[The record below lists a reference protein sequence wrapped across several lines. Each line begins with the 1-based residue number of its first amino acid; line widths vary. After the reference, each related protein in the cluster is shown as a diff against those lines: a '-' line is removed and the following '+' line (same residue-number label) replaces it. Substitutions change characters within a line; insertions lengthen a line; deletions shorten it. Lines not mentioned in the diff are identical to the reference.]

1 MHFFLGGGKGTSKLL
16 VLKLL
21 TFLWIVLQIVCLSK
35 HTRTLRTSHSEL
47 CHSVARSQDF
57 CCEMCGT
64 SMKTALLPLTSGSG
78 SSQADKEAK
87 ELARQ
92 ISFKV

>member
-1 MHFFLGGGKGTSKLL
+1 MGKRLL
-16 VLKLL
+16 VLKLRHYMDCFANAL
-21 TFLWIVLQIVCLSK
+21 LSQAYK
-35 HTRTLRTSHSEL
+35 NIMRMCHSEF
-47 CHSVARSQDF
+47 CHFVARSQDF